1 MKKRILVADDHLS
14 VLRGIRAALEAHPDL
29 EVCGEAVD
37 GQEAVD
43 KASELHPDLVILDL
57 AMPRLDGLKAAQ
69 AIHKRLPYIPI
80 LLHTLYVPDG
90 HVAEQHGI
98 SKVADKSKPGALLG
112 AIEELLHTKVAP
124 PVSTATVLDESSQLP
139 PPVASSTPSIAA
151 GEALGAEGTLM
162 REDAITSGPPDVIKA
177 D

>member
-1 MKKRILVADDHLS
+1 MTKRILIADDHLS
-14 VLRGIRAALEAHPDL
+14 VLRGLRATLEVHSDL

-69 AIHKRLPYIPI
+69 AIHKRLPDIPI
-80 LLHTLYVPDG
+80 ILHTLYVPHV

-98 SKVADKSKPGALLG
+98 SKVADKSKPGALLV
-112 AIEELLHTKVAP
+112 AIEELLHTEVAP
-124 PVSTATVLDESSQLP
+124 SESTASVLGESSQVPL
-139 PPVASSTPSIAA
+139 PVASQTPPIAA
-151 GEALGAEGTLM
+151 GAAPVAQATPIG
-162 REDAITSGPPDVIKA
+162 EDPITSAPPDVIKA